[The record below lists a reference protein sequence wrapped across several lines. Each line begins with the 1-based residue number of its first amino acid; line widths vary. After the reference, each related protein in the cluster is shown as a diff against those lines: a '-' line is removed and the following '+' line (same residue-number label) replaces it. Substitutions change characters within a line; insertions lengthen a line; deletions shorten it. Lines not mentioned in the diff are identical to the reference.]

1 MTLLDTLKSETKIM
15 ESLRNGD
22 TSVLKGMDATQ
33 VLAYGL
39 AMQQEFGVVDSVPK
53 ISTEEVGQALQN
65 KLQHAKALE
74 DNKERIRKEH
84 MENVVR
90 QRIQQQAA
98 YRGY

>member
-1 MTLLDTLKSETKIM
+1 MTLLNTLQNENKVM

-39 AMQQEFGVVDSVPK
+39 AMQREYGALDTGSK
-53 ISTEEVGQALQN
+53 ISPEAVGQAIQSN
-65 KLQHAKALE
+65 LQHVKVLE
-74 DNKERIRKEH
+74 ENKERIRKEH

-90 QRIQQQAA
+90 LRLQQQVA
-98 YRGY
+98 YKSY